1 MLFHIRLL
9 LLASAVFALCGVSAV
24 QAQQLSAQDRTFMED
39 AAKRGMHEIQMGH
52 LGIER
57 GQSQAVKGFS
67 QRLINDHNL
76 ANQELAALAKQ
87 KSVVLPGDDAKV
99 MPMPIVTKS
108 GADFDKE
115 FGRVM
120 IEDHRQAI
128 SAFEKEASSGNDPD
142 VTNWARKTLPTLR
155 AHLAEAQELAL
166 PEQKLP

>member
-1 MLFHIRLL
+1 MLLYRRLL
-9 LLASAVFALCGVSAV
+9 LNAAASTLLGLPAG

-39 AAKRGMHEIQMGH
+39 AAKGGMHEVQMGH

-67 QRLINDHNL
+67 QRLINDHNM

-87 KSVVLPGDDAKV
+87 KGVLLPGDDAKMV
-99 MPMPIVTKS
+99 APITTKS

-120 IEDHRQAI
+120 IEDHQKDI
-128 SAFEKEASSGNDPD
+128 SAFEKEASFGNDPD
-142 VTNWARKTLPTLR
+142 VKNWASKTLPTLR
-155 AHLAEAQELAL
+155 AHLAEAQALAL
-166 PEQKLP
+166 PEQKLQ

>member
-9 LLASAVFALCGVSAV
+9 LGTAAAFGLCVLPALH
-24 QAQQLSAQDRTFMED
+24 AQQLSAQDRTFMED
-39 AAKRGMHEIQMGH
+39 AAKGGTYEIQMGH

-76 ANQELAALAKQ
+76 ANRELAALAKQ
-87 KSVVLPGDDAKV
+87 KGVILPGDDAKIIS
-99 MPMPIVTKS
+99 MPIATKS
-108 GADFDKE
+108 GADFDKD

-120 IEDHRQAI
+120 FEEHRQAI
-128 SAFEKEASSGNDPD
+128 SAFEKETSSGSDPD
-142 VTNWARKTLPTLR
+142 VMNWARKTLPTLR